1 MSPGQLNGLLQTN
14 VLDIRFLRRRPR
26 AGVPSTRRMLCTLDE
41 SILNSVNGRTV
52 LNYNPPSSSGLP
64 YDVYGKGL
72 CMVWDILMQN
82 FRMVSSESVSVINKY
97 TGDDTFWDYFNQN
110 IVSLSSDQ
118 KLAFMNS

>member
-26 AGVPSTRRMLCTLDE
+26 TGVPSTRRMLCTLDE

-52 LNYNPPSSSGLP
+52 LNYNPPSTSGLP